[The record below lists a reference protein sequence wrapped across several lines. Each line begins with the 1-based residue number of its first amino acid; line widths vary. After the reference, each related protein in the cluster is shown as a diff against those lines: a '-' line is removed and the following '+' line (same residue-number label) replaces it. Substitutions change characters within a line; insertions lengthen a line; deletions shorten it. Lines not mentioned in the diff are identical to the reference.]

1 MYKCY
6 TDRHFFFN
14 TKNLKSWKSKT
25 RKENFWAADRPS
37 KLQTM
42 KTLAFAL
49 SLGSCAAAATGTTG
63 GATGAEAGFP
73 LADIHDSESP
83 TRVVL
88 DTLGTIDTDATR
100 DISLTT
106 SYQSVSSLCNGTLAH
121 YREQISLDTSAAKK
135 KHNAL
140 TFDVHRITKSM
151 EAVNR
156 LENKLVAAK
165 HSAKRSNRTLFDLSN
180 IRELQKGYFQSHSI
194 FLNEVH
200 TDLQGLHKFLDAPP
214 GHLSKHADLSSFST
228 SSSSSSS
235 ASSESA
241 SSSTTTT
248 PTAPDV
254 DVSPPVSLLQL
265 SRTLQQQQQEHMQQ
279 THRLRHVQQAML
291 RSSAVNPGSPVHSV
305 RVNKI
310 TDVTPEP
317 LSFHE
322 QFHTTLE
329 DLQSFLTNA
338 TSEHTTS
345 QAESHEEYTKAYDTM
360 YTEAALQRGK
370 LTQLKNALEQARAE
384 HRAAVTIMNNLK
396 VNGVD
401 RTKSFNSKNTKSALS
416 SLERQCELM
425 EQAQELRAKHR
436 QLDVDMSRKTK
447 KLMIDIVEEMNS
459 GGVTGGTGGTGMTG
473 AGPTGGSF

>member
-1 MYKCY
+1 MG
-6 TDRHFFFN
+6 RSIN
-14 TKNLKSWKSKT
+14 PLV
-25 RKENFWAADRPS
+25 
-37 KLQTM
+37 TM

-88 DTLGTIDTDATR
+88 DTLGTIGTDATR
-100 DISLTT
+100 DLSLTT

-121 YREQISLDTSAAKK
+121 LREQVSLDTSAAKM

-180 IRELQKGYFQSHSI
+180 VRELQKGFFQSHSI

-200 TDLQGLHKFLDAPP
+200 TDLQGLHKFLDTPP

-228 SSSSSSS
+228 SSSSSS

-241 SSSTTTT
+241 SSSTSTSTTT
-248 PTAPDV
+248 TIPTAPDV
-254 DVSPPVSLLQL
+254 DASPPVSLLQL
-265 SRTLQQQQQEHMQQ
+265 SRTLQQQQQQHMQQ
-279 THRLRHVQQAML
+279 TRHLRHVQQAML
-291 RSSAVNPGSPVHSV
+291 RSSAVDPGSPVHSV

-317 LSFHE
+317 LSFHQ

-425 EQAQELRAKHR
+425 EQAHELRAKHR
-436 QLDVDMSRKTK
+436 QLDVEMARKVK
-447 KLMIDIVEEMNS
+447 KLMVAIVEEMNS
-459 GGVTGGTGGTGMTG
+459 GGVKDGTGMTGAGAG